1 MKDTEGKRQERN
13 LILVCPL
20 VLCWTDQ
27 FAVKEINLVFT
38 FDLSLLMEWQ
48 VHFDN
53 ARTVCV
59 EKLVLCT
66 L

>member
-38 FDLSLLMEWQ
+38 FDLSLLME
-48 VHFDN
+48 
-53 ARTVCV
+53 
-59 EKLVLCT
+59 
-66 L
+66 